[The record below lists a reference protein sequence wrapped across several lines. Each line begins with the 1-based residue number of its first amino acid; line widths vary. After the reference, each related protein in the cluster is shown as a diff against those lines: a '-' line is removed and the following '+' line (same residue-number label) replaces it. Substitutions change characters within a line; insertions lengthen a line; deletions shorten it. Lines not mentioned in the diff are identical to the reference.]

1 MGLQEHRT
9 GAPQRVR
16 CAVITVSDTRRG
28 AEDTGGAYLVG
39 ALETAGHAVVE
50 RAWVPDEPKEILA
63 ALDKALVAP
72 GPVQVIL
79 FTGGTGIAPRDRTV
93 ETLEPRF
100 APPIPG
106 FGELFRALSFAE
118 IGAASMLSR
127 ACAGAVHGRL
137 VCALPGSRNALRLAM
152 ERLILPEI
160 GHLVAQLAGPDAN
173 REGA

>member
-1 MGLQEHRT
+1 MGLQEHRRA
-9 GAPQRVR
+9 APQRVR
-16 CAVITVSDTRRG
+16 FAVITVSDTRRG
-28 AEDTGGAYLVG
+28 ADDTGGAYLVS
-39 ALETAGHAVVE
+39 AIEAAGHAVVQ
-50 RAWVPDEPKEILA
+50 RAWVCDEPQEIGA
-63 ALDKALVAP
+63 ALEEALVAP
-72 GPVQVIL
+72 GPVQAIL

-93 ETLEPRF
+93 EALEPRF

-106 FGELFRALSFAE
+106 FGELFRSLSFQE

-127 ACAGAVHGRL
+127 ACAGAVEGRL

-160 GHLVAQLAGPDAN
+160 GHLVGQLGGPNAN